1 VSNEV
6 LAAADFYRLAMSP
19 EDRERLPRYRHLL
32 DALAL
37 SRVTNQ
43 LLDAAPPEQRSPMLV
58 LAALRFNALVG
69 EPTLTPL
76 YEAIS
81 EVEPEVFA

>member
-1 VSNEV
+1 MGNEV

-37 SRVTNQ
+37 SPVADQ
-43 LLDAAPPEQRSPMLV
+43 LLDEAPPE
-58 LAALRFNALVG
+58 
-69 EPTLTPL
+69 
-76 YEAIS
+76 
-81 EVEPEVFA
+81 